1 MMAPLALMLMTG
13 AALGN
18 PKEIEDLLHIMNETK
33 IEFTIPEEGE
43 DGDGES
49 TRFRTS
55 TGAFLDLGHCRPAR
69 VVVFLVEARRPS
81 VAGLRF
87 RTASEARR
95 KGLSGFRSAE
105 IVLTAVAGTVGG

>member
-43 DGDGES
+43 DGDG
-49 TRFRTS
+49 
-55 TGAFLDLGHCRPAR
+55 RPPIDPIPHQHGR
-69 VVVFLVEARRPS
+69 VP
-81 VAGLRF
+81 
-87 RTASEARR
+87 
-95 KGLSGFRSAE
+95 
-105 IVLTAVAGTVGG
+105 